1 MLEEEESE
9 SAEPDDP
16 STTGASQT
24 HTHGTRAVVN
34 TTLSWKFHPTQ
45 QRYARPCGVW
55 KIVKFVGS
63 FHLESR

>member
-24 HTHGTRAVVN
+24 HTHGNTGGREHNTSRSAFVQVVGLLN
-34 TTLSWKFHPTQ
+34 TSLPLTVINNWCS
-45 QRYARPCGVW
+45 
-55 KIVKFVGS
+55 
-63 FHLESR
+63 